1 MSAPLED
8 IVKRL
13 ADEHGKEGAIE
24 RIMVNDWH
32 IEAKSKAIALID
44 GPDIYK
50 AFVEESELREGDL
63 E

>member
-13 ADEHGKEGAIE
+13 VDEHGKEGAIE
-24 RIMVNDWH
+24 RVMVTDWH

-44 GPDIYK
+44 GPDIYS
-50 AFVEESELREGDL
+50 ALVEDSEIKEGDFQ
-63 E
+63 